1 MCLTR
6 QKEPERRVIGFVVAI
21 VTQLIQPGFKIRLM
35 IAKLKRRQY
44 APVIGAMTAI
54 MEQRDI
60 PVRTQR
66 VEEAQQRAR

>member
-1 MCLTR
+1 
-6 QKEPERRVIGFVVAI
+6 
-21 VTQLIQPGFKIRLM
+21 M
-35 IAKLKRRQY
+35 IAKLERRQY